1 MLGLVLSVFAT
12 MRPTVLPEASPART
26 VTDANGAKVHVP
38 LPNRGTVMGAPF
50 LAEYLLVT
58 NDANSIFSIDKF
70 NFESARNGPL
80 GRIYPQL
87 LSKRTDLAE
96 GDLNPERLLLA
107 QPGAVIPWGPAAAPL
122 KAAGLPVVELNTM
135 WVEGWWFDN
144 ARVFGDLDGQPNR
157 GRELKRHYYEAIRNL
172 QAELPPG
179 KIGARP
185 TILEVSPGRD
195 GTLRN
200 TGVSGHQDQFET
212 LAGGLNAIQFN
223 SMPLRIDMERLY
235 VLDPDV
241 LILSRVAALKPAE
254 CMSHPLWRALKAVR
268 NRRVYRRPP
277 GMVFT
282 TTGIVEYPLYA
293 RWLAEVLHPGE
304 LQPKVREIMRESYR
318 RELHYNMTDRDLDQ
332 LLAVADN
339 RFSANHER
347 FESRDAH

>member
-1 MLGLVLSVFAT
+1 

-26 VTDANGAKVHVP
+26 MTDANGVKVHVP

-80 GRIYPQL
+80 GRIYTQV

-107 QPGAVIPWGPAAAPL
+107 QPGAVIPWGPAPEAL

-185 TILEVSPGRD
+185 TVLEVSPGRD

-200 TGVSGHQDQFET
+200 TGVSGHQDQFQT

-223 SMPLRIDMERLY
+223 SMPERIDIRP
-235 VLDPDV
+235 VKV
-241 LILSRVAALKPAE
+241 FGIA
-254 CMSHPLWRALKAVR
+254 AVR
-268 NRRVYRRPP
+268 TS
-277 GMVFT
+277 G
-282 TTGIVEYPLYA
+282 LS
-293 RWLAEVLHPGE
+293 
-304 LQPKVREIMRESYR
+304 Q
-318 RELHYNMTDRDLDQ
+318 RDL
-332 LLAVADN
+332 AHTVA
-339 RFSANHER
+339 RTIAER
-347 FESRDAH
+347 RLRGFRPY